1 MAEAI
6 AYDRKKILAVCA
18 LLEGE
23 YGVNG
28 LFVGVP
34 AVVGANGIEKII
46 EADLTAAEKDAL
58 ANSVNAVKK
67 TCDEVDEMTK

>member
-34 AVVGANGIEKII
+34 AIIGAGGIEKII
-46 EADLTAAEKDAL
+46 EVDLTAGREGRARTTRSTRSARPAPK
-58 ANSVNAVKK
+58 S
-67 TCDEVDEMTK
+67 TR